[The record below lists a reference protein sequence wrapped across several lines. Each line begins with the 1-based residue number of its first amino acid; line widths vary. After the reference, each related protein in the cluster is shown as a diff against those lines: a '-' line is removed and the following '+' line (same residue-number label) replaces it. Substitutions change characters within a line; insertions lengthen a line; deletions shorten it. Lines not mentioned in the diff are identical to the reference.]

1 MFAFK
6 VTVIVTNELT
16 PELIT
21 TQSGARTFSITTF
34 SITTFTITTFSI
46 TTFGVTTFSITIKTV
61 SINDNHLTTLSLAG
75 CQGFKSVSCL

>member
-6 VTVIVTNELT
+6 VTVIMTNELT

-34 SITTFTITTFSI
+34 SITTFSITIFSITTFSI
-46 TTFGVTTFSITIKTV
+46 TTFSK
-61 SINDNHLTTLSLAG
+61 TTL
-75 CQGFKSVSCL
+75 FF